1 MKRTDIYLKESQ
13 LEKLKKEKNIT
24 GVPSSELI
32 RRLIDKY
39 FEEKKENEKYSGN
52 KTNYKGIKNE
62 RS

>member
-13 LEKLKKEKNIT
+13 LLQLKKEKTKT

-39 FEEKKENEKYSGN
+39 FEAKKENENIEN
-52 KTNYKGIKNE
+52 KKM
-62 RS
+62 